1 MKMFPPGRTSLMSRI
16 CALSRFCAL
25 VKRHREGVRDRAASF
40 VVPPIVGDAT
50 PAHHCVPDD
59 ADPEL
64 VFFCRHVYDF
74 RYGRLLKN
82 LQ

>member
-1 MKMFPPGRTSLMSRI
+1 MSRI